1 VTTHVVL
8 QHRTCYRY
16 DRAVRL
22 GPHDVRLRPAPLC
35 RTPVLSYALS
45 VHPSAHTLRWMH
57 DAADNHVARVWFQ
70 DPAER
75 LEIAVELTAD
85 LVPFSPF
92 DFLVEPYAERY
103 PFAYPAPVARELA
116 PFTPPAENGT
126 LLVRFAEEMRH
137 DARADGGSTVE
148 LLVRANQRLR
158 RDIAY
163 VHRAEHG
170 VQPCEETLRERQGS
184 CRDVAWLL
192 VQVLRHLGFAA
203 RFVSGYLIQL
213 ANANPDSP
221 RTDQA
226 DLHAWCEVFVPGAGW
241 LGFDPTSGLLA
252 SEGHIPLARSSSYEL
267 AAAISGSVEPCT
279 VELEVSM
286 LVRRPDRNAAG

>member
-1 VTTHVVL
+1 MTTRVVL
-8 QHRTCYRY
+8 KHQTGYRY

-22 GPHDVRLRPAPLC
+22 GPHDVRLRPAPLG
-35 RTPVLSYALS
+35 RTPVLSYALT
-45 VHPSAHTLRWMH
+45 VRPPGHTLRWTY
-57 DAADNHVARVWFQ
+57 DAAGNHLARVWFEE
-70 DPAER
+70 PIER

-85 LVPFSPF
+85 LAPFNAF

-103 PFAYPAPVARELA
+103 PFAYPALVARELA

-126 LLVRFAEEMRH
+126 LLVRFADDMRQ
-137 DARADGGSTVE
+137 DARADVCTTVE

-158 RDIAY
+158 RDITY
-163 VHRAEHG
+163 INRVEHG
-170 VQPCEETLRERQGS
+170 VQPCEDTLQQGRGS

-192 VQVLRHLGFAA
+192 VQILRHLGFAA

-213 ANANPDSP
+213 ANANPDAP

-241 LGFDPTSGLLA
+241 IGLDPTSGLLV

-267 AAAISGSVEPCT
+267 AAAISGSVEPC
-279 VELEVSM
+279 VAQLEVSM
-286 LVRRPDRNAAG
+286 SVRRL